1 MTLSVCLIV
10 KDEEAVLARC
20 LNCVRPFAD
29 EIVIVDTGS
38 ADATAEI
45 ARQFTDKVYFYDW
58 CDDFA
63 AARNFSFSKAEKDLV
78 MWLDADDVIT
88 SENAEK
94 ILRIKDEMKDYD
106 MAFLPYAAAFDGE
119 EPTLVYFRE
128 RIFRRSLGVKWRGAV
143 HEAIEPFGRIL
154 YSDACI
160 YHKKLKSGNSCRNLR
175 IYQKL
180 ISGGNTLSSRD
191 KFYYGRELMFN
202 KMYCESVAV
211 LENFISGEGW
221 AENKAEACLDLYY
234 VYSALGNKSKA
245 EGALVRSFTFAPPK
259 SQVCCILGEIFF
271 ERGELEAAKYWYSTA
286 ATLPQNIRSGA
297 FVNRDYCGYI
307 PFMQLCVIYDKLG
320 DYEKAREYNELAGS
334 VKPNSKSYLYNKR
347 YFEGR
352 LLP

>member
-1 MTLSVCLIV
+1 MCLIV

-94 ILRIKDEMKDYD
+94 ILHIKDEMKDYD

-143 HEAIEPFGRIL
+143 HEAIEPFG
-154 YSDACI
+154 
-160 YHKKLKSGNSCRNLR
+160 
-175 IYQKL
+175 
-180 ISGGNTLSSRD
+180 
-191 KFYYGRELMFN
+191 
-202 KMYCESVAV
+202 
-211 LENFISGEGW
+211 
-221 AENKAEACLDLYY
+221 
-234 VYSALGNKSKA
+234 
-245 EGALVRSFTFAPPK
+245 
-259 SQVCCILGEIFF
+259 
-271 ERGELEAAKYWYSTA
+271 
-286 ATLPQNIRSGA
+286 
-297 FVNRDYCGYI
+297 
-307 PFMQLCVIYDKLG
+307 
-320 DYEKAREYNELAGS
+320 
-334 VKPNSKSYLYNKR
+334 
-347 YFEGR
+347 
-352 LLP
+352 